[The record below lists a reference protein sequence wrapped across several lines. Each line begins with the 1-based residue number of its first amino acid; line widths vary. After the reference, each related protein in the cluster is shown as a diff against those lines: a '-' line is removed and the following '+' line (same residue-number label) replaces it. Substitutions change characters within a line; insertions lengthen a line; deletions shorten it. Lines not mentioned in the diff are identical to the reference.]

1 MMKFIIGAFVVVVIA
16 FTAVVAN
23 VVVAVF
29 IGTFIPIFVVV
40 VVVVVIPASL
50 SLNYHCCCC

>member
-1 MMKFIIGAFVVVVIA
+1 MMKFIFGDFVVVVIA
-16 FTAVVAN
+16 FTAVVVN

>member
-40 VVVVVIPASL
+40 VVVVIPASL

>member
-1 MMKFIIGAFVVVVIA
+1 MKFIFGDFVVVVIA
-16 FTAVVAN
+16 FTAVVVN

-40 VVVVVIPASL
+40 VVVVIPASL